1 LTLLQKIGR
10 KRKLKALVHGSYKG
24 LVVDTREGWVDT
36 ALREQALRDET
47 IRKLMKTLSP
57 KTTRYLADS

>member
-1 LTLLQKIGR
+1 M
-10 KRKLKALVHGSYKG
+10 
-24 LVVDTREGWVDT
+24 DTQEGWVDT

-47 IRKLMKTLSP
+47 IRKLIKTLSP